1 MRHASAEPDS
11 RQQLCRA
18 APRRFFRS
26 PADSEWHHHILESRK
41 LAQQVMKLE
50 DESNSAVPQLSKL
63 HLVAAVNRLTPNYNI
78 ATRRLVQR
86 PEDVHQRALAG
97 AAGADDGD
105 HLPSL
110 NGEIH
115 TVENMESVPIAADVR
130 LVDVVCLE
138 YGHRHSCLI
147 ASIGKSLDACTDGYT
162 VATAA
167 IAMLAR
173 IIHITS
179 TGCVDTGK

>member
-1 MRHASAEPDS
+1 
-11 RQQLCRA
+11 
-18 APRRFFRS
+18 
-26 PADSEWHHHILESRK
+26 
-41 LAQQVMKLE
+41 MKLE
-50 DESNSAVPQLSKL
+50 DEPNSAVPQLSKL
-63 HLVAAVNRLTPNYNI
+63 HLVAAVNRLTSNYNI
-78 ATRRLVQR
+78 ATRRLVQC

-97 AAGADDGD
+97 SAGANDGD
-105 HLPSL
+105 HLSSL

-115 TVENMESVPIAADVR
+115 TVENVKSVPIAPDVR
-130 LVDVVCLE
+130 LVDVVRLE

-167 IAMLAR
+167 IATLAR

-179 TGCVDTGK
+179 AG